1 VSLIAS
7 APSRYAKEQRQMHE
21 PGVRNLR
28 VVVVWNLAKSE
39 HWGNQISRKAAKAQP
54 ATLRVAMRAGAKVK
68 TEF

>member
-1 VSLIAS
+1 
-7 APSRYAKEQRQMHE
+7 MHE